1 MHSHWWPVVVSVFL
15 CACAGAAEPAPAPAK
30 PVINSLEPR
39 GLQRGVETK
48 IKLTGTGLN
57 TLTNVTFQ
65 VPQLKGEL
73 LPEARTNEV
82 WIKVTAAADL
92 ARGAYELSV
101 KNTAGESGRLKLQLD
116 DLPQIHAARTANAPV
131 TLSAESLPVSFWGT
145 LDTAGVVDQFEF
157 PAKAGETLVF
167 DLAADSLGSKAKNT
181 VLTLVDARGAVL
193 ASNNGFDGGADPLLA
208 HRFANA
214 GRYRVRVSDAMAAAS
229 KDHFYRLSV
238 GAFAY
243 VTGFYPLSVTTNT
256 ETALELAGYNLAPG
270 TRVRLKAGA
279 AGDMPVPIDAN
290 HYRSRGVFKVLVSEG
305 AELVEIEPNDTP
317 ETATPIRIPGAVNGR
332 IWNQAPPASLTP
344 HHGETPAADVD
355 LFRFE
360 AKAGQPWIIETMAA
374 RRGSPIDT
382 KIEVL
387 HADGQPV
394 QRLLLQATRDSYITF
409 RGIDSNTAD
418 ARLQNWEEM
427 ELNQFLYMQGEICKL
442 FRAPQGPDSGFN
454 FYTMAGKRR
463 AFFDTSATAHA
474 NDEPCYIVEP
484 HPPGTKLV
492 ANGLPVF
499 PLFYANDDDGERKL
513 GSDSKLQFTAP
524 KDGAYL
530 IRVTDTRGFGGDR
543 FAYRLVVRAARPD
556 FLVTLN
562 GANPEVNAGSGK
574 SFSVSADRIDGYDGE
589 IIVEINGLPPGFTA
603 STPLVIQAGHDTA
616 NGTLNAATNA
626 PQPTEANWAH
636 TKVNAHARVNGQS
649 VTKDVNNLGRIKL
662 ADKPKLFV
670 ALEPETAPASPVA
683 GQPLEIT
690 IAPGQ
695 MIPVRLKVRRNGHDD
710 LITFTVDNLPHGV
723 IVDNIGLNGVLIP
736 KGENERQIFLSAARW
751 VPETDRLCY
760 AVENQV
766 GRQTSL
772 PVLIKVR
779 KPAPPTSAAK

>member
-1 MHSHWWPVVVSVFL
+1 MSVFI
-15 CACAGAAEPAPAPAK
+15 CAGAAEPAPTPAK
-30 PVINSLEPR
+30 PVINSVEPR
-39 GLQRGVETK
+39 GIQRGVETK

-57 TLTNVTFQ
+57 ALTNVTFQ

-82 WIKVTAAADL
+82 WIKVTATADL

-101 KNTAGESGRLKLQLD
+101 KNAAGESGKLKLHLD
-116 DLPQIHAARTANAPV
+116 DLPQIHAARTTNAPAM
-131 TLSAESLPVSFWGT
+131 LQAEALPVSFWGT
-145 LDTAGVVDQFEF
+145 LETAGVVDQFEF
-157 PAKAGETLVF
+157 PAKAGETVVF
-167 DLAADSLGSKAKNT
+167 DLAADSLGSKAKNA
-181 VLTLVDARGAVL
+181 VLTLVDTRGAVL
-193 ASNNGFDGGADPLLA
+193 ASNNGFDGGADPLLTYK
-208 HRFANA
+208 FTTA

-229 KDHFYRLSV
+229 KEHFYRLSV

-243 VTGFYPLSVTTNT
+243 VTGCYPLSVATNT

-270 TRVRLKAGA
+270 TQVRLKTGA
-279 AGDMPVPIDAN
+279 AGEMPVPIDAN
-290 HYRSRGVFKVLVSEG
+290 QFRSRSAFKVLVSDG

-317 ETATPIRIPGAVNGR
+317 ETATSIRIPGAVNGR
-332 IWNQAPPASLTP
+332 IWNQAPPPSRAP
-344 HHGETPAADVD
+344 RKGETPPPAADVD
-355 LFRFE
+355 RFRFE

-387 HADGQPV
+387 HADGRPV

-427 ELNQFLYMQGEICKL
+427 ELNQFAYLQGEICKL

-463 AFFDTSATAHA
+463 AYFDTSATAHA

-484 HPPGTKLV
+484 HPPGAKLV

-574 SFSVSADRIDGYDGE
+574 SFSVSVERIDGYDGE
-589 IIVEINGLPPGFTA
+589 ITVEINGLPPGFTA

-616 NGTLNAATNA
+616 NGTINSATNA
-626 PQPTEANWAH
+626 PQPIEANWAH
-636 TKVNAHARVNGQS
+636 TKVSARALVNGQS
-649 VTKDVNNLGRIKL
+649 VTKDVNNLGRLKL
-662 ADKPKLFV
+662 AEKPKLFV
-670 ALEPETAPASPVA
+670 ALEPEATATEPVA
-683 GQPLEIT
+683 GQPLEI
-690 IAPGQ
+690 ILAPGQ
-695 MIPVRLKVRRNGHDD
+695 MIPARLKVRRNGHDD

-779 KPAPPTSAAK
+779 KAASPASANAK

>member
-1 MHSHWWPVVVSVFL
+1 MP
-15 CACAGAAEPAPAPAK
+15 GK
-30 PVINSLEPR
+30 PSLTSLEPR

-48 IKLTGTGLN
+48 IKLTGTGLDQ
-57 TLTNVTFQ
+57 LTNVTFQ
-65 VPQLKGEL
+65 IAQLKGQF
-73 LPEARTNEV
+73 LPEARSNEV

-92 ARGAYELSV
+92 ARGSYEVSV
-101 KNTAGESGRLKLQLD
+101 KNATGESGKLKLHVD
-116 DLPQIHAARTANAPV
+116 DLPQVHESQTTNAP
-131 TLSAESLPVSFWGT
+131 TRLATATLPVSFWGT
-145 LDTAGVVDQFEF
+145 LEKAGAVDQFEF
-157 PAKAGETLVF
+157 PAKAGESLVF

-181 VLTLVDARGAVL
+181 VLTLTDARGAVL

-208 HRFANA
+208 YTFPTS
-214 GRYRVRVSDAMAAAS
+214 GFFRVRVSDAMAAAS
-229 KDHFYRLSV
+229 KEHFYRLSI
-238 GAFAY
+238 GAFPY
-243 VTGFYPLSVTTNT
+243 VTGCFPLSVPTNA
-256 ETALELAGYNLAPG
+256 ETAVELAGYNVPAG
-270 TRVRLKAGA
+270 THVQVKTGA
-279 AGDMPVPIDAN
+279 AGELPVPIDAN
-290 HYRSRGVFKVLVSEG
+290 HFRSRSAFKVLVSEG

-317 ETATPIRIPGAVNGR
+317 ETATPIRIPGAINGR
-332 IWNQAPPASLTP
+332 IWNRTSTARKGATP
-344 HHGETPAADVD
+344 STAADVD

-360 AKAGQPWIIETMAA
+360 VKAGQPWIIETMAA

-387 HADGQPV
+387 HADGRPV

-409 RGIDSNTAD
+409 RGIDSNIAD

-427 ELNQFLYMQGEICKL
+427 ELNQFAYMQGEICKL

-463 AFFDTSATAHA
+463 AYFDTSATAHA

-484 HPPGTKLV
+484 HPPGAKLV

-543 FAYRLVVRAARPD
+543 FGYRLVVRSARPD
-556 FLVTLN
+556 FQVTLN

-574 SFSVSADRIDGYDGE
+574 SFSVSTERIDGYDGE
-589 IIVEINGLPPGFTA
+589 ITVEISGLPPGFSVSA
-603 STPLVIQAGHDTA
+603 PLIIQAGHDSA
-616 NGTLNAATNA
+616 NATLNAAADA
-626 PQPTEANWAH
+626 PQPIEANWAH
-636 TKVNAHARVNGQS
+636 TKVSARATVNSQS
-649 VTKDVNNLGRIKL
+649 VTKDVNSLGRIKL

-670 ALEPETAPASPVA
+670 ALEPEPGTIPAAPAV
-683 GQPLEIT
+683 GQTLEIT

-695 MIPVRLKVRRNGHDD
+695 MIPARLKVRRNGHDD

-723 IVDNIGLNGVLIP
+723 IVDNIGLNGVLIA

-760 AVENQV
+760 AVENQA

-779 KPAPPTSAAK
+779 KPAPLAP